1 MSSLKG
7 SSSSLEETCLSD
19 QKSRS
24 VNREDTF
31 LLQESTVKNF
41 QDHIQ
46 TEQTYSYKNIVDS
59 EFSPNTDNFYSDQ
72 QFSIASKLSPI
83 GVQKTNW

>member
-1 MSSLKG
+1 MSSLKE
-7 SSSSLEETCLSD
+7 SSLEETCLSD
-19 QKSRS
+19 QNLCS
-24 VNREDTF
+24 VNKEDSL

-46 TEQTYSYKNIVDS
+46 TEQSCYSYKNVVGS
-59 EFSPNTDNFYSDQ
+59 EFNPNIDNFYSDQ